1 MRVAHRGFATL
12 AAAVAMLFCQP
23 LLPVFGNVSAMANGA
38 SSFADNRAQPRLRTT
53 PLEIVTPSGRFTFRA
68 EVARTEAE
76 QARGLMFRPRQ
87 ADDEAMIF
95 PMMPPRFASFWM
107 KNTPEPLDIVFISP
121 GGRVESIVHAKPF
134 SLEPL
139 PSLGPVEAVLEIAG
153 GRAASIGLGEG
164 SRIIWQMPGN

>member
-1 MRVAHRGFATL
+1 LKAAAAPMRVAHRGFATL

-87 ADDEAMIF
+87 ADAVRSG
-95 PMMPPRFASFWM
+95 PRMRGYLVNA
-107 KNTPEPLDIVFISP
+107 L
-121 GGRVESIVHAKPF
+121 RKP
-134 SLEPL
+134 
-139 PSLGPVEAVLEIAG
+139 
-153 GRAASIGLGEG
+153 
-164 SRIIWQMPGN
+164 